1 MSAAKSGD
9 TVKVHYTGTLNDG
22 SEFDSS
28 RERDPLEF
36 TIDSGQVIAG
46 FNEAVTGMSVG
57 DSKSVTIPA
66 NQAYGW
72 QPDVIYLLR
81 VQFERQGE
89 QFFPSAGEF
98 HSVYGVTRA
107 RLARIAEEGMWVMHP
122 GPVNRGVELTDA
134 VMSYERC
141 LINQQ
146 VENGIATRM
155 AVLYWLKPKIE
166 SPS

>member
-66 NQAYGW
+66 NQAYGEHN
-72 QPDVIYLLR
+72 PEM
-81 VQFERQGE
+81 VQEVPRSAIPSDIDLHQGMILSARNPE
-89 QFFPSAGEF
+89 GRNLNFKVVEFNDEKVTVDGNHPLAGEDLNF
-98 HSVYGVTRA
+98 
-107 RLARIAEEGMWVMHP
+107 
-122 GPVNRGVELTDA
+122 ELKL
-134 VMSYERC
+134 MEIS
-141 LINQQ
+141 
-146 VENGIATRM
+146 
-155 AVLYWLKPKIE
+155 
-166 SPS
+166 